1 MMKWFKVTVSR
12 IGRYLSY
19 LWEGIKTRW
28 KSFSKIGLF
37 GFITGFFKN
46 FFESWTLLRMD
57 IKGGYI

>member
-1 MMKWFKVTVSR
+1 MMEWFKVTVSR
-12 IGRYLSY
+12 CSRYLSY

-37 GFITGFFKN
+37 GFISGFFKN
-46 FFESWTLLRMD
+46 FLESWSLLQLD